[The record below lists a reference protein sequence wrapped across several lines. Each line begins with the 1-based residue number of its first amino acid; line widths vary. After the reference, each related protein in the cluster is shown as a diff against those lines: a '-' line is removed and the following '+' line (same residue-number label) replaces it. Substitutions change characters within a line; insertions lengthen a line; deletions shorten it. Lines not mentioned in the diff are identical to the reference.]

1 MHFKSAPVD
10 TAPGKSTLWPDFS
23 TSGPVLLL
31 GTAAAPV
38 SWRLTSTQMVDSDTF
53 LWHIPSYGTGSS
65 SVLEV
70 LWDEEQ
76 LGQIPRSLLRIAHI
90 LEELS
95 QAFACMIF
103 EISMQMEHLYCKH
116 KSPHDLWSLN
126 AGMIFEVST
135 AATKDAAITAWEIK
149 HSAYLLRNL
158 TDTCTIWLMNTLRV
172 SFILPRECCIAGL
185 LVGLASWLAGS
196 NE

>member
-1 MHFKSAPVD
+1 MHLLQRWGWDRTMSLSWQTRLVVRPPSIHAFALQLSVSNIARQLEDWRWKRSMSEPLSRCICLQEGFPPLV
-10 TAPGKSTLWPDFS
+10 TAAA
-23 TSGPVLLL
+23 
-31 GTAAAPV
+31 TAAAPV

-135 AATKDAAITAWEIK
+135 AAKKMQQSLHEK
-149 HSAYLLRNL
+149 
-158 TDTCTIWLMNTLRV
+158 
-172 SFILPRECCIAGL
+172 
-185 LVGLASWLAGS
+185 
-196 NE
+196 